1 MTAGDV
7 YLVYFGGAIALG
19 VMGGLAAIAFV
30 LATRLIY
37 FSFMLALISAEIVL
51 LEVLPSIPAR
61 VIHLITGTFRA
72 AVAARKSRKARGLS
86 AFEAEP
92 EWQRRGREEAREDA
106 AIARINGWEPA
117 CQLLGLPVEG
127 FTKAQLSRAYRKAM
141 RTAHPDLGGS
151 PARAKAINIARDL
164 IRKQQGWA

>member
-19 VMGGLAAIAFV
+19 AMGGLAAIAFV
-30 LATRLIY
+30 LATRMIY
-37 FSFMLALISAEIVL
+37 FGFMLALISAEIVL
-51 LEVLPSIPAR
+51 LEVLPSIPAH
-61 VIHLITGTFRA
+61 VINLISDIFSA
-72 AVAARKSRKARGLS
+72 AIAARKSRKARGLS

-92 EWQRRGREEAREDA
+92 EWQRHGREEAWENA

-127 FTKAQLSRAYRKAM
+127 FTKAQLSHAYRKAI
-141 RTAHPDLGGS
+141 RKAHPDLGGS

-164 IRKQQGWA
+164 LRKAQGWA